1 MQDKLSQNWQV
12 LLSQFSYKVLHKTNV
27 TTCTELTL
35 KVLILSVPSM
45 DSVIEKDLT
54 LYYKFCEVNEI
65 QRMFIKNSVM
75 LIQQNFFTNS
85 VMKMKVNLI

>member
-1 MQDKLSQNWQV
+1 
-12 LLSQFSYKVLHKTNV
+12 
-27 TTCTELTL
+27 
-35 KVLILSVPSM
+35 M

-85 VMKMKVNLI
+85 VMKMKVTLI